1 MSAITQRVDRF
12 GNAYAEGL
20 PYARGQILAGTED
33 DYAKLRHARRTI
45 ERRHRGSAL
54 FDFTGLERSLV
65 LGTTEPALLDD
76 ELAPAVFGERLTA
89 LALDHLGGDPERDD
103 VLVTN
108 RLTAAIFVA
117 MQVLVRPGSTVLGVS
132 PSYSHPAVTRAVRFA
147 GGQFADAVGL
157 DEFVERLA
165 SAEDVS
171 VVVVTRLAVTYELLP
186 EDDLSRIVAE
196 AHERGAAVFVDDAGG
211 ARVGPAL
218 LGQPRTLELSVE
230 AGATGLDKYG
240 TAGPRLG
247 LLAGREDLVRLMRAR
262 ALELGM
268 EARPMLYPA
277 VVRSLEQYRPA
288 RVRELAAATARVG
301 EALAATLGEWV
312 RQTPVA
318 VRLEGEDV
326 LAEAMRRAGIE
337 EPPPVVPF
345 EATAALAMLL
355 LRDHGILTVH
365 FAALPPGTAALLIK
379 FVPPETLERFGG
391 AHRFARAVDESLD
404 RLAELVADRG
414 QLSELL
420 LGRLP

>member
-1 MSAITQRVDRF
+1 
-12 GNAYAEGL
+12 
-20 PYARGQILAGTED
+20 
-33 DYAKLRHARRTI
+33 
-45 ERRHRGSAL
+45 
-54 FDFTGLERSLV
+54 
-65 LGTTEPALLDD
+65 
-76 ELAPAVFGERLTA
+76 
-89 LALDHLGGDPERDD
+89 
-103 VLVTN
+103 
-108 RLTAAIFVA
+108 
-117 MQVLVRPGSTVLGVS
+117 
-132 PSYSHPAVTRAVRFA
+132 
-147 GGQFADAVGL
+147 
-157 DEFVERLA
+157 
-165 SAEDVS
+165 
-171 VVVVTRLAVTYELLP
+171 
-186 EDDLSRIVAE
+186 
-196 AHERGAAVFVDDAGG
+196 
-211 ARVGPAL
+211 
-218 LGQPRTLELSVE
+218 
-230 AGATGLDKYG
+230 
-240 TAGPRLG
+240 
-247 LLAGREDLVRLMRAR
+247 
-262 ALELGM
+262 
-268 EARPMLYPA
+268 

-404 RLAELVADRG
+404 RVAELVADRG